1 MESFKMKV
9 AGAVAEVQPQFG
21 STMEYFRPYLTEE
34 PSEFSITVTEAD
46 RVFEQEDALREAQE
60 EGMKPRTFAEP
71 FLERAAIQRKF
82 AEFLL
87 DRDTLLFHGS
97 TVAVDGFAYLFT
109 AKCGTGKSTHTRL
122 WRQVFPE
129 ARMVNDDKPFLEIR
143 NDCVI
148 AHGSPWSGK
157 HGLSSNISVPLKG
170 ICILERGPENK
181 IRPISPDD
189 AMEMLLAQG
198 YCPPDRKEK
207 FLELTHSLANT
218 VPLWSMECTKD
229 PEAAKISYQAMKKAP
244 LVRGAGKN
252 LFDF

>member
-1 MESFKMKV
+1 MGSFNMKV
-9 AGAVAEVQPQFG
+9 AGAVAEVYPQFD

-34 PSEFSITVTEAD
+34 APDFIVRVTPDD
-46 RVFEQEDALREAQE
+46 REFEQQDALREALE
-60 EGMKPRTFAEP
+60 EGMRPRTFTEP

-122 WRQVFPE
+122 WRQAFPH
-129 ARMVNDDKPFLEIR
+129 AQMVNDDKPFLTLTPQG
-143 NDCVI
+143 VI

-170 ICILERGPENK
+170 ICILNRGPENK
-181 IRPISPDD
+181 ITPIAPED

-198 YCPPDRKEK
+198 YRPPDAREK
-207 FLELTHSLANT
+207 FLELTGQLADT
-218 VPLWSMECTKD
+218 VPLWSMKCNKN
-229 PEAAKISYQAMKKAP
+229 PEAAKIAHRAMSQ
-244 LVRGAGKN
+244 V
-252 LFDF
+252 